1 MIYKLIRNYQS
12 RFSQERYWKMR
23 LFCQKNTKGWRK
35 YLYLI
40 RLRRIENSMN
50 ASTGL
55 GLGTIESPMCKID
68 GKLNLPHRLNNIII
82 ARNVEIGSNVTIF
95 QNVTIAECD
104 KNKKTII
111 GNNVMIGAGAV
122 ILNNIIVGDNA
133 KIGANTVVL
142 KDIPRGGTCVGS
154 PGRIIP

>member
-1 MIYKLIRNYQS
+1 
-12 RFSQERYWKMR
+12 
-23 LFCQKNTKGWRK
+23 
-35 YLYLI
+35 
-40 RLRRIENSMN
+40 MN

-142 KDIPRGGTCVGS
+142 KDIPRGGHLRGKPGS
-154 PGRIIP
+154 NHTVSILK